1 MKRINAWIL
10 GVVVTTGVVAAVPGY
25 TQIPNSRPVVGLK
38 DNTPVTTVL
47 RSGTIV
53 VAPGQVIED
62 GDIVIQGDMIRK
74 VGSNQKIPAGAK
86 IIDLQGRFV
95 YAGFI
100 DAYSPTNVDRTPASN
115 GAPYWNDTI
124 TPQLSVAE
132 VYSADDNVNSQ
143 FRSQG
148 FAARVVA
155 PSTGIIRGLS
165 ALVTTGTG
173 NNNTV
178 ILKPNLFQHIR
189 LTVPQGRGRDQYPN
203 SPMGAVALARQVM
216 MDAAWH
222 RKAREANQND
232 PGNQRPERNDALA
245 SLGPVLDAVQTVV
258 FTTSDE
264 QYFMR
269 ADRFAKQFGL
279 QAVMVGSGY
288 EYQRLENIVGTKRP
302 IILPIDFP
310 EAPNVGSIES
320 ARAVSLKSM

>member
-10 GVVVTTGVVAAVPGY
+10 GVVVTAGVVATVPGY

-38 DNTPVTTVL
+38 DNTPSTTVL

-62 GDIVIQGDMIRK
+62 GDIVIQDDMIRK

-86 IIDLQGRFV
+86 IIELQGRFV

-100 DAYSPTNVDRTPASN
+100 DAYRSYQRRPNSCTN

-203 SPMGAVALARQVM
+203 SPMGAVALASSSSDDGCCLHLKSR
-216 MDAAWH
+216 
-222 RKAREANQND
+222 RANQSH

-245 SLGPVLDAVQTVV
+245 SLDLCL
-258 FTTSDE
+258 
-264 QYFMR
+264 M
-269 ADRFAKQFGL
+269 QFRQL
-279 QAVMVGSGY
+279 FLPRVMNS
-288 EYQRLENIVGTKRP
+288 
-302 IILPIDFP
+302 ILCELIDLL
-310 EAPNVGSIES
+310 N
-320 ARAVSLKSM
+320 SLVCRRCGWFRI